1 MPVLTEAAVRTRLET
16 VQDPEIHK
24 PITELDM
31 VRSVEVTDGD
41 VVVGIDLTTKG
52 CPLQDT
58 ITRDVRAAV
67 GALEGVASVEV
78 VMGVM
83 SEQQRKDLR
92 TKLRGGT
99 PEPVIPFSQPGSL
112 TRVYAVTSGKGGVGK
127 STVTANLAVALVAKG
142 LKVGV
147 LDADIY
153 GFSIPRMLGV
163 EHPPTTLDDMIV
175 PPVAR
180 GVKVISIGMFAAPG
194 APIVWRGPMLH
205 RAMQQFLGDVFWGD
219 LDVLLLDLPPGTGDI
234 AISLAQLVP
243 NSEVLVVTTPQL
255 AASEVAQRAGILSS
269 QTHQH
274 VVGVVENMSWLETPD
289 GARVEIFGSG
299 GGEEVA
305 RVLSAGLAY
314 PVPLLAQVPL
324 EKRLREGGDA
334 GIPLVLTE
342 PTSSAA
348 QALASVAD
356 HLASRTRGLAGR
368 SLGIS
373 PK

>member
-1 MPVLTEAAVRTRLET
+1 MPVLTEAAVRERLAT
-16 VQDPEIHK
+16 VLDPEIRR
-24 PITELDM
+24 PITDLDM
-31 VRSVEVTDGD
+31 VRSVEVTGPD
-41 VVVGIDLTTKG
+41 VVVGIDLTTQG
-52 CPLQDT
+52 CPLRDT
-58 ITRDVRAAV
+58 ITRDVVAAV
-67 GALEGVASVEV
+67 EALPGVGTVEV
-78 VMGVM
+78 AMGVM
-83 SEQQRKDLR
+83 SEEQRKDLR
-92 TKLRGGT
+92 TKLRGGN

-127 STVTANLAVALVAKG
+127 STVTANLAVALAAKG

-175 PPVAR
+175 PPVAH
-180 GVKVISIGMFAAPG
+180 GVKVISIGMFSAPG

-234 AISLAQLVP
+234 AISIAQLVP
-243 NSEVLVVTTPQL
+243 SSEILVVTTPQL
-255 AASEVAQRAGILSS
+255 AASEVAQRAGIISH

-289 GARVEIFGSG
+289 GRMEIFGSG
-299 GGEEVA
+299 GGEEVS
-305 RVLSAGLAY
+305 RVLSAGLGY

-324 EKRLREGGDA
+324 EKRLREAGDA
-334 GIPLVLTE
+334 GIPVVLAA
-342 PTSSAA
+342 PHSGAA
-348 QALASVAD
+348 QALAGVAD
-356 HLASRTRGLAGR
+356 HLATRARGLAGR
-368 SLGIS
+368 SLGIN
-373 PK
+373 PR